1 MKKKVLFVY
10 YDMSIGG
17 STTGLLSLLNELDY
31 EKYDVDLLLY
41 KNQGALLSLIP
52 PQVNV
57 LKQAYIPNSKIQKG
71 IKSVL
76 NGTLIQA
83 YFNGFKYAKRCV
95 CLDQSMAYC
104 QAE

>member
-17 STTGLLSLLNELDY
+17 STTSLLSLLNELDY

-41 KNQGALLSLIP
+41 KNQGDLLSLIP

-57 LKQAYIPNSKIQKG
+57 LDQAYVPHSKIQKG
-71 IKSVL
+71 ISQFL
-76 NGTLIQA
+76 TGH
-83 YFNGFKYAKRCV
+83 
-95 CLDQSMAYC
+95 
-104 QAE
+104 